1 MNRVAKWVP
10 MQFANFDD
18 FRAALGWLS
27 DETLEIK
34 ESIKQSR
41 LAAERD
47 HELMQAQGEL
57 MQMQG
62 KSIGDLAEATQ
73 RLLAAVEK
81 HQLVVEPH
89 ERRIDRTEIT
99 VEAILE
105 DLRRHREQR
114 PSQ

>member
-1 MNRVAKWVP
+1 MEFSSFEEFW
-10 MQFANFDD
+10 
-18 FRAALGWLS
+18 AALGRLY

-41 LAAERD
+41 LAAEKDR
-47 HELMQAQGEL
+47 ELMRAQGEL
-57 MQMQG
+57 MQVQG

-73 RLLAAVEK
+73 RLLTAVEK
-81 HQLVVEPH
+81 HQLVVESH
-89 ERRIDRTEIT
+89 ERRLDRTEVT

>member
-1 MNRVAKWVP
+1 
-10 MQFANFDD
+10 MQFANFEE
-18 FRAALGWLS
+18 FWAALGRLY

-34 ESIKQSR
+34 ESIEKLRRAGEQDR
-41 LAAERD
+41 EAIR
-47 HELMQAQGEL
+47 AQGEL
-57 MQMQG
+57 MQVQG

-73 RLLAAVEK
+73 RLLTAVEK
-81 HQLVVEPH
+81 HQLVVESH
-89 ERRIDRTEIT
+89 ERRLDRTEIT

>member
-1 MNRVAKWVP
+1 
-10 MQFANFDD
+10 MQFANFDE
-18 FRAALGWLS
+18 FWAALGRLY

-34 ESIKQSR
+34 ESIKASNQ
-41 LAAERD
+41 AAERD
-47 HELMQAQGEL
+47 RELMRAQGEL
-57 MQMQG
+57 MRAQG
-62 KSIGDLAEATQ
+62 QSIGDLADATQ

-81 HQLVVEPH
+81 HQLVVESH
-89 ERRIDRTEIT
+89 ERRLDRTEVT

>member
-1 MNRVAKWVP
+1 

-18 FRAALGWLS
+18 FWAALGRLY

-34 ESIKQSR
+34 ESIKASR
-41 LAAERD
+41 QAAEEDR
-47 HELMQAQGEL
+47 ELMRAQGE
-57 MQMQG
+57 
-62 KSIGDLAEATQ
+62 SIRDLAEATQ
-73 RLLAAVEK
+73 RLLTAAERHQQIVES
-81 HQLVVEPH
+81 H
-89 ERRIDRTEIT
+89 ERRLDRTEIT

>member
-1 MNRVAKWVP
+1 
-10 MQFANFDD
+10 MQFANFDE
-18 FRAALGWLS
+18 FWAALGRLY

-47 HELMQAQGEL
+47 RELMRAQGEL
-57 MQMQG
+57 MRTQG
-62 KSIGDLAEATQ
+62 ASIRDLAEATP
-73 RLLAAVEK
+73 RLLTAVEK
-81 HQLVVEPH
+81 HQLVVESH
-89 ERRIDRTEIT
+89 ERRIDRPEIT